1 MTRSLNVT
9 RILLNKSGS
18 KISEVVLQVVVM
30 IILQYVF
37 QVPFEKQIETMTL
50 ENWWEEGMAFGPLSK
65 HNGFSN

>member
-50 ENWWEEGMAFGPLSK
+50 EN
-65 HNGFSN
+65 